1 MIPDFLYKY
10 IYHILIA
17 ILTIF
22 AVRNRRNIFES
33 EPILGSLLLCFF
45 MILFIG
51 FRPHTAVFVD
61 TKNYADWWGLQ
72 YWTGFDTEVENL
84 LFDNLYIWMSN
95 IFPDPTIFFLLVATL
110 YFSCLLI
117 ACRKLFEANTF
128 IGLFGSLFYILIW
141 DKWNQSRISRIIV
154 CCCSG
159 I

>member
-95 IFPDPTIFFLLVATL
+95 IFPDPTIFFLFVD
-110 YFSCLLI
+110 CVQ
-117 ACRKLFEANTF
+117 ETF
-128 IGLFGSLFYILIW
+128 
-141 DKWNQSRISRIIV
+141 
-154 CCCSG
+154 
-159 I
+159 